1 MSAHRISDDFNRL
14 LSTSGNVIADPGS
27 GGTFDLA
34 PCPMFGIATI
44 ASGTRKLP
52 DNMPLGTVFSVYAT
66 GAVTITNV
74 AGTTVATLA
83 AEEIGEFKSKT
94 STTWVAHV
102 DPVGAIEINTAADL
116 PIADSGSYTTT
127 ATVEAALQSLLRDT
141 QVIDVP
147 LSAFFDADGDP
158 LVKFADNAS
167 PNPGINL
174 ANSEALGLRWNNNA
188 TQNQPVLASVL
199 VPTGAA
205 GSVMTLHVLASKTG
219 ATVGD
224 ATTFTVTA
232 FENSTGALHD
242 AGSDIGGVT
251 SAMTG
256 DATAKTVQHVTLAL
270 NNMEGTAPAAL
281 TFTITPTSGTL
292 GTDDVVVER
301 VWFSY
306 SSNS

>member
-1 MSAHRISDDFNRL
+1 MSANTFFRDYGSATTGDYGKIDAPA
-14 LSTSGNVIADPGS
+14 SGA
-27 GGTFDLA
+27 TFKQK
-34 PCPMFGIATI
+34 GIAF
-44 ASGTRKLP
+44 GTATVGAGTYILP
-52 DNMPLGTVFSVYAT
+52 DGGLPMYVRAT
-66 GAVTITNV
+66 GAVTLTSAAPVTI
-74 AGTTVATLA
+74 ATLA
-83 AEEIGEFKSKT
+83 SGEAALCIPLT
-94 STTWVAHV
+94 STTWSATVLAANA
-102 DPVGAIEINTAADL
+102 VGINTAAEL
-116 PIADSGSYTTT
+116 PIADAGSYTTT
-127 ATVEAALQSLLRDT
+127 TTVEAALQSLLRDT

-158 LVKFADNAS
+158 LAKFADNAS

-188 TQNQPVLASVL
+188 TQNQPLLASVL
-199 VPTGAA
+199 VPAGAA
-205 GSVMTLHVLASKTG
+205 GSAMTLHVLASKTG

-242 AGSDIGGVT
+242 AGDDLGGVT

-270 NNMEGTAPAAL
+270 ANMEGTAPAAL

-306 SSNS
+306 ASTS